1 MASAGG
7 TRQELA
13 SLYGSEWARL
23 VANLARHTGD
33 LELAEDAVQEA
44 FTAALAAWN
53 AAGTPENPAAWLW
66 VAARRRAIDQ
76 LRRRQ
81 LLAQKAAQLSKELPV
96 DHWEQDAPVVGPDI
110 AMFADDVLGLFFA
123 CCHPAL
129 SPESRIALTL
139 RAVGGLAPPEIARA
153 FIVPQRTLDQRLV
166 RARRKIRDAGIRLT
180 VPPAHELPDRLDS
193 VLRVVYLIFNAG
205 YTSATGAQLV
215 RVDLAEDA
223 LRLSQMLLD
232 LMPDEP
238 EVIALQALMML
249 HEARRSARTDQS
261 GALVPLDL
269 QDRSRWDKQLIA
281 DGTAL
286 VDRAL
291 RARRPGP
298 YQTQAAIA
306 ALHANAASAADTDWA
321 QIAALYR
328 VLLRWEP
335 TPVVALNRAVAM
347 AMAYG
352 PEAGLGLLP
361 PLEADPAL
369 SSYYLLPATR
379 ADLERRAGRYEAA
392 ARAYR
397 RALELVVNPVE
408 RAFLV
413 RRLAEV
419 TAGAGPHSEE
429 RASAS

>member
-1 MASAGG
+1 MTSPGG
-7 TRQELA
+7 TRRELA

-53 AAGTPENPAAWLW
+53 AAGTPENPGAWLW
-66 VAARRRAIDQ
+66 VTARRRAIDQ

-81 LLAQKAAQLSKELPV
+81 LLAQKAAQLSKELPI
-96 DHWEQDAPVVGPDI
+96 DPWEQDGLVVGPES
-110 AMFADDVLGLFFA
+110 AMLADDVLGLFFA

-139 RAVGGLAPPEIARA
+139 RAVGGLAPAEIARA

-205 YTSATGAQLV
+205 YTAGTGAQLV
-215 RVDLAEDA
+215 RVDLAEEA
-223 LRLSQMLLD
+223 LRLGRMLLD

-238 EVIALQALMML
+238 EVIALQALMLL
-249 HEARRSARTDQS
+249 HAARRPARTDRS
-261 GALVPLDL
+261 GALVPLDA
-269 QDRSRWDKQLIA
+269 QDRSLWNKQLIA
-281 DGTAL
+281 EGTGL
-286 VDRAL
+286 LDRAL
-291 RARRPGP
+291 RRRRPGP

-306 ALHANAASAADTDWA
+306 DLHANAAEPAETDWA

-328 VLLRWEP
+328 LLLRWEP
-335 TPVVALNRAVAM
+335 TPVVALNRAVAV

-352 PEAGLGLLP
+352 PDAGLGLLP

-369 SSYYLLPATR
+369 SSYHLLPATR

-392 ARAYR
+392 GRAYR

-408 RAFLV
+408 RAYLV

-419 TAGAGPHSEE
+419 SAGAGPHREE
-429 RASAS
+429 RPSAS